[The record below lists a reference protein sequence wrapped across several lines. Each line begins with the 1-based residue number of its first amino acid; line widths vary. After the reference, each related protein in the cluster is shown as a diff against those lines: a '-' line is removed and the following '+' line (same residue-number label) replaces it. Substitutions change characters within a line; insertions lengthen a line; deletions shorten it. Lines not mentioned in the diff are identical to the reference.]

1 MLRMKCL
8 VTKQRLESIC
18 CEVGCCGGQ
27 LIYRHP
33 CAKEMA
39 DGRREFFKPTSHS
52 LVVLCVAFIVNI
64 DIFRPIVPTKLDH
77 ENYSIDLREL

>member
-1 MLRMKCL
+1 
-8 VTKQRLESIC
+8 
-18 CEVGCCGGQ
+18 
-27 LIYRHP
+27 
-33 CAKEMA
+33 MA